1 MTGARGSASSNDALL
16 YLAILR
22 RFFPKLVRLKILNK
36 RSVVR
41 VSALV
46 SISCALCLMLLAC
59 GKNYYI
65 AGRTLPPSGIL
76 NRVMYAEQTPNML
89 PFVDGYYDV
98 RHNIGDTIPQFSISG
113 FNGSLPVTIQNMPAQ
128 QAGAVYNAGNGTLSL
143 IDYSKEK
150 FSASVTIPGGLSNSV
165 FITHDM
171 NYVYAANDANHVLS
185 VVNRLTGGSYVL
197 NLPGVYG
204 ISVNPAGT
212 VVLAFVHNS
221 TQAANQSTAG
231 GTPNNGFAVYSVVE
245 LTQAQSQAA
254 AYQPNFTFDVNGQKT
269 TAEDCEPQNLPAY
282 CVVPVSTGS
291 NATFDHPIKA
301 VFSSNTA
308 YVVDCGPEC
317 GGTAAAITAI
327 PITAN
332 ALNVASGGGS
342 VGASGLFLQATSTT
356 PIPNGV
362 TDALI
367 NGNTLYLAG
376 QKCVGTYT
384 SGAGCSS
391 LFTGYLTTVDVS
403 NSTKPNVTGTYPI
416 GDGDHDKMLLADD
429 NTLWIGANDCNQGV
443 RYSEALAG
451 QNTNYGCLT
460 MINLGNDQATIDS
473 YKGDATGIADVTNF
487 HKVYTAEGGQVYIY
501 STKDMSQL
509 DNTNVTVA
517 GTVTDVA
524 YMDGETDANN
534 TNY

>member
-1 MTGARGSASSNDALL
+1 M
-16 YLAILR
+16 
-22 RFFPKLVRLKILNK
+22 LVRLKILNK

-46 SISCALCLMLLAC
+46 SLSCVLCLMLLAC

-76 NRVMYAEQTPNML
+76 NRVMFAEQTPNAL
-89 PFVDGYYDV
+89 PFVDAYYDV
-98 RHNIGDTIPQFSISG
+98 RHNQSGTISQFSISG
-113 FNGSLPVTIQNMPAQ
+113 YSGSLPVTIQNMPAQ

-150 FSASVTIPGGLSNSV
+150 SSASITIPGGLSNSV

-171 NYVYAANDANHVLS
+171 DYVYAANDANHVVS
-185 VVNRLTGGSYVL
+185 IVNRLTGHSYTL

-212 VVLAFVHNS
+212 VVLAFVHNA
-221 TQAANQSTAG
+221 TQAANQSTAN
-231 GTPNNGFAVYSVVE
+231 GTANNSFAVYSIVE
-245 LTQAQSQAA
+245 LSQAQSQAA

-282 CVVPVSTGS
+282 CVVPVNTGS
-291 NATFDHPIKA
+291 NATFDHPTKA

-308 YVVDCGPEC
+308 YVIDCGPEC
-317 GGTAAAITAI
+317 GGTTAGITAI
-327 PITAN
+327 PINAN
-332 ALNVASGGGS
+332 SLNITSSGGS
-342 VGASGLFLQATSTT
+342 IGASGLFLTATSMT
-356 PIPNGV
+356 PVPNGV
-362 TDALI
+362 TDALLD
-367 NGNTLYLAG
+367 GNTLYLAG

-384 SGAGCSS
+384 AGAGCSS
-391 LFTGYLTTVDVS
+391 LFTGYLTTVDAS
-403 NSTKPNVTGTYPI
+403 DSTALKVTGTYPI
-416 GDGDHDKMLLADD
+416 GDGDHDKMLMADQ
-429 NTLWIGANDCNQGV
+429 NTLWIGANNCNQGV
-443 RYSEALAG
+443 RYAEAVQG

-460 MINLGNDQATIDS
+460 MFNLGTNQATIDS
-473 YKGDATGIADVTNF
+473 YKGDATGIAAVTNF
-487 HKVYTAEGGQVYIY
+487 DKVYTAEGGQVYIY

-534 TNY
+534 TYY